1 MSVRRPLSMW
11 APRRQD
17 GAASVEFFVV
27 FIVAIT
33 LIMAVLQMGMFM
45 IAKNTVNLATFAA
58 ARAGAASGGDVGEMK
73 KAFAQALSGLYVA
86 KGLRLAGSNGLTDVS
101 SGNFQ
106 QVATG
111 ATAYAFAAASLPT
124 NEIKI
129 LNPTREAFTD
139 FGVPNP
145 NGTAGRIIPATGLLT
160 DTAVG
165 AASQQTRADA
175 LLLKIRVR
183 HCYEI
188 TMPLIGEAISKVY
201 TDDAP
206 MSPPPP
212 ENVLCMLEH
221 PLPDGRMAH
230 GVMIESEA
238 VVRMTAPAIESNF

>member
-1 MSVRRPLSMW
+1 MSARRPVSTW

-17 GAASVEFFVV
+17 GAASVEFFVI
-27 FIVAIT
+27 FLVAIT

-45 IAKNTVNLATFAA
+45 VAKNTVNLATFAA
-58 ARAGAASGGDVGEMK
+58 ARAGAASGGDKGEMK
-73 KAFAQALSGLYVA
+73 KAFAKALSGLYVA
-86 KGLRLAGSNGLTDVS
+86 KGLRLAGSNGLSDVS
-101 SGNFQ
+101 GGNFQ
-106 QVATG
+106 QVISG
-111 ATAYAFAAASLPT
+111 STAYSYAVASMPT

-129 LNPTREAFTD
+129 LNPTRKAFTD

-145 NGTAGRIIPATGLLT
+145 NGGKARIIPATGLLT

-188 TMPLIGEAISKVY
+188 AMPLIGKAIWAVY
-201 TDDAP
+201 AENP
-206 MSPPPP
+206 LFPPPV
-212 ENVLCMLEH
+212 ENLPCMLEH
-221 PLPDGRMAH
+221 PLPDGRMGH

>member
-1 MSVRRPLSMW
+1 MSARRPLSMW

-17 GAASVEFFVV
+17 GATSVEFFVI

-58 ARAGAASGGDVGEMK
+58 ARAGAASGGDVRVMK
-73 KAFAQALSGLYVA
+73 KTFVDALSGLYVA
-86 KGLRLAGSNGLTDVS
+86 KGLRLAGSTGLTDVTA
-101 SGNFQ
+101 GNFT
-106 QVATG
+106 VVNG
-111 ATAYAFAAASLPT
+111 AAVGYAFTAASLPT

-129 LNPTREAFTD
+129 LNPTRAAFTD

-145 NGTAGRIIPATGLLT
+145 SGSGGRIIPATGLLT

-188 TMPLIGEAISKVY
+188 VMPLIGEAILAAYADSLLL
-201 TDDAP
+201 
-206 MSPPPP
+206 PPP
-212 ENVLCMLEH
+212 ENLPCMLKH

-230 GVMIESEA
+230 GVMIESQA
-238 VVRMTAPAIESNF
+238 VVRMTAPAVESNF